1 MHPQISYLRCWWLS
15 SCLLAVTLLLSGCAL
30 TFGYRHADWLIRWQ
44 LDHYLDL
51 NSGQRQDVIPRL
63 KSMLMRHRMEA
74 LPQYEQFLKDAQQRV
89 GRGLTR
95 EDLNW
100 IYLSYD
106 RFRAD
111 LFERAAPDG
120 GVLLTTV
127 TDKQIRSFEK
137 VLRKEE
143 EKAARRLQRPTA
155 ARLEERAKVILALA
169 EDWLGPL
176 SGEQTDRIRDWSLA
190 LPDTQPAWWQY
201 RQQRHRELLA
211 LLHHHGSP
219 DEVSQA
225 LRAMFVFPERSAPRS
240 YLDTVKELRAGLTT
254 MLLGTDQLLT
264 SNQRRKAVAT
274 IQKMIDDI
282 HGLQTG

>member
-1 MHPQISYLRCWWLS
+1 MHRQISCLRCWWLS
-15 SCLLAVTLLLSGCAL
+15 CFVAFSLLLSGCAL

-51 NSGQRQDVIPRL
+51 NTGQRRDVIPRV
-63 KSMLMRHRMEA
+63 KSILQRHRMEA
-74 LPQYEQFLKDAQQRV
+74 LPQYEQFLKDVQQRV
-89 GRGLTR
+89 SRGLTR
-95 EDLNW
+95 EDLDW
-100 IYLSYD
+100 IYASYE

-155 ARLEERAKVILALA
+155 TRLEERAKIILALA
-169 EDWLGPL
+169 EDWIGPL
-176 SGEQTDRIRDWSLA
+176 SAEQTARIRDWSLS

-211 LLHHHGSP
+211 LLHHHGPP

-225 LRAMFVFPERSAPRS
+225 LRVMFVFPERSAPRS
-240 YLDTVKELRAGLTT
+240 YLDKVKDLREGLTT
-254 MLLGTDQLLT
+254 MVLGIDQLAT
-264 SNQRRKAVAT
+264 FKQRRKAVAT
-274 IQKMIDDI
+274 VQKMIDDI